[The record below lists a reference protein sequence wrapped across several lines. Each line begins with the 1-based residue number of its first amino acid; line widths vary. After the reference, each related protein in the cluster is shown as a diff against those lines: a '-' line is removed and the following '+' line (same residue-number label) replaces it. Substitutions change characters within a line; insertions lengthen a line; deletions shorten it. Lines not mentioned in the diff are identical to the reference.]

1 MAGRFAFDRSH
12 IRLTGHR
19 ESTMSITDPG
29 GGLPLENRT
38 LREQVADHLRE
49 EILANRLEPGTE
61 LGEVMLARSLGISRG
76 PLREALG
83 QLAAEG
89 LVTIVPRRGAV
100 VKTLTRQEFM
110 DAYQVREALE
120 SLAIRLA
127 VPRLTATDREQLRA
141 LCQEMEAAA
150 AVGNNERFFAIN
162 HDFHALLVRAS
173 SNRKLEEM
181 HTQLIAQMGRLLH
194 KSVELRGGVEQSAA
208 EHRAILAAVEG
219 GDPDLAA
226 RLLEEHIEV
235 PQRVL
240 RSPAVGALFESVQ
253 PPRQEGSG
261 AYG

>member
-1 MAGRFAFDRSH
+1 
-12 IRLTGHR
+12 
-19 ESTMSITDPG
+19 MSAPRPTPIAV
-29 GGLPLENRT
+29 ENRT

-49 EILANRLEPGTE
+49 EILANRLAPGTE
-61 LGEVMLARSLGISRG
+61 LGEVMLAQSLGISRG

-100 VKTLTRQEFM
+100 VRRLTRQEFL

-127 VPRLTATDREQLRA
+127 VPRLTDTERAELRRMCA
-141 LCQEMEAAA
+141 EMELEAAA
-150 AVGNNERFFAIN
+150 GNAERFFEIN
-162 HDFHALLVRAS
+162 HDFHSLLVHAS
-173 SNRKLEEM
+173 GNQKLEEL
-181 HTQLIAQMGRLLH
+181 HAQLIGQMGRLLK

-208 EHRAILAAVEG
+208 EHRGILAAVDAR
-219 GDPDLAA
+219 DPERAA

-240 RSPAVGALFESVQ
+240 AASEAVALFGDEEEPAADNETPASQ
-253 PPRQEGSG
+253 PRHEEPNG
-261 AYG
+261 